1 MAANTQKSP
10 NGQAQA
16 GSYLLVFDL
25 HDEGQ
30 VKAWQIAQELAG
42 QRKLKYVLVGLLL
55 AVYTIKQQ
63 TGKLPDLLQFMAA
76 FISGLVS
83 GGGRYHPLI
92 TQDTPPEDLPNMF
105 AGTADHANPLDAREN
120 FSAGMGNL
128 FDDED
133 ELWD

>member
-1 MAANTQKSP
+1 MASNTEKSP

-25 HDEGQ
+25 DDEGQ
-30 VKAWQIAQELAG
+30 VKAWQVAQELAS
-42 QRKLKYVLVGLLL
+42 QRKLKYVLVALLL

-83 GGGRYHPLI
+83 GGGGYHPLI
-92 TQDTPPEDLPNMF
+92 TQDTPPEDLPNIF
-105 AGTADHANPLDAREN
+105 AGTADHINPLDAREN

-128 FDDED
+128 FDDDD